1 MQVLGYGMKTQ
12 LIACNMKRLL
22 LIALILMCTGLY
34 SNAQESKADKKG
46 EMHLEL
52 DYTVA
57 GEGKCNLNKTDFAL
71 NDFSIKL
78 GYRFKNRVALYVP
91 VTLSIAK
98 QNLTSTRNYTDQT
111 LLGIGTEYGINLK
124 NTPIFLD
131 LSLASTITQ
140 AEQQYFTGAFM
151 IKVGGRINDATPTV
165 GIGIIYN
172 KPYNNIMKDRLLLGF
187 SLGCRLF

>member
-34 SNAQESKADKKG
+34 SNAQESKAD
-46 EMHLEL
+46 
-52 DYTVA
+52 
-57 GEGKCNLNKTDFAL
+57 
-71 NDFSIKL
+71 
-78 GYRFKNRVALYVP
+78 
-91 VTLSIAK
+91 TLSIAK